1 MSIEAASNEPPG
13 LDDAWAAWQ
22 LQRNTRGMRSLLFI
36 VGGLYPLFG
45 ILDYLTA
52 PKEWLWLLY
61 STRAVIT
68 VVTFSMFR
76 VVKSPLFERRS
87 NSVSAAYIVL
97 ISLGISMM
105 TVFMGGLG
113 SPYYAGLS
121 LVIVATGLL
130 FVWPMA
136 VVIPTHA
143 TIVASFLLPNLILG
157 HGADPLTSVSNLFFL
172 VSTAIIAGTG
182 QVLVFASQREQV
194 RTSRS

>member
-1 MSIEAASNEPPG
+1 MTEPPSSQP
-13 LDDAWAAWQ
+13 LQLEHAWAVWQ

-36 VGGLYPLFG
+36 VGALYPLFG

-52 PKEWLWLLY
+52 PREWLWLLY
-61 STRAVIT
+61 GTRVAIT
-68 VVTFSMFR
+68 AATFAMFR
-76 VVKSPLFERRS
+76 VVKSALFVRHS
-87 NSVSAAYIVL
+87 NAVSAAYIVL

-143 TIVASFLLPNLILG
+143 TIVASFLVPNVILG
-157 HGADPLTSVSNLFFL
+157 HGAEPLTSVSNFFFL
-172 VSTAIIAGTG
+172 V
-182 QVLVFASQREQV
+182 
-194 RTSRS
+194 